1 MSATTK
7 AVPEAAPKA
16 KSASAWA
23 PFGERAFAVLW
34 VATVVSNIGTWMH
47 DVGAA
52 WLMTELSP
60 SPAIVSLVQA
70 ATTLPVFLFAVLSG
84 AVADICDRRRL
95 LIVVN
100 ILMAI
105 TVAIFTA
112 LVAAGLV
119 TPIIL
124 LLFTFLLGTG
134 AAFMA
139 PTWQAIVPSL
149 VTKESLPA
157 AVSLNSVGINVSR
170 AIGPALAGIL
180 IVAVGITAPF
190 ALNFI
195 STLGIIAAL
204 IWWRPPPAKKSSLPP
219 EHILGAMGAGLR
231 YARHSAPLKQTLVRA
246 VAFFLFA
253 SAYWAMLPLI
263 ARDVLQGGATL
274 YGILMGCV
282 GAGAVAGAM
291 IMPAIRRKLGADK
304 TVAAG
309 SIGTAL
315 VLVVF
320 AIVPNQIVAAIAAG
334 LAGASWIA
342 VLSTLNVSAQTSLPN
357 WVRAR
362 GLSIFLMVFFGT
374 MALGSILWGQVASF
388 QGISTAMLIAAAGL
402 VLAIPVTWRAKL
414 GTGADT
420 DFSPS
425 MHWPEPSI
433 NLDDMDDKQP
443 VTIRVSYLIT
453 AENQPAF
460 LQAIKSL
467 QKIRMSYGGYS
478 WQIAQ
483 DVDQSDVFVE
493 SWSESSWT
501 EHLRHH
507 ERMSIADKVIQD
519 EIRGLMAEG
528 QEPVIEHFI
537 CRN

>member
-1 MSATTK
+1 MNATSKAASDGATK
-7 AVPEAAPKA
+7 AT
-16 KSASAWA
+16 SNSAWA

-70 ATTLPVFLFAVLSG
+70 ATTLPVFLFAVLAG

-105 TVAIFTA
+105 TVAIFTG

-119 TPIIL
+119 TPVVL
-124 LLFTFLLGTG
+124 LVFTFLLGTG

-139 PTWQAIVPSL
+139 PAWQAIVPSL
-149 VTKESLPA
+149 VSRDSLPA

-180 IVAVGITAPF
+180 IVSVGITAPF

-195 STLGIIAAL
+195 STIGIVVAL
-204 IWWRPPPAKKSSLPP
+204 IWWRPPPVKQSKLPP

-246 VAFFLFA
+246 VGFFLFA

-291 IMPAIRRKLGADK
+291 VMPPIRKKLGADK

-315 VLVVF
+315 VLAIF
-320 AIVPNQIVAAIAAG
+320 AVVPNQILAALAAG

-362 GLSIFLMVFFGT
+362 GLSVFLMVFFGT

-388 QGISTAMLIAAAGL
+388 YDVSTAMLIAAAGL

-414 GTGADT
+414 GTGAGT
-420 DFSPS
+420 DFTPS
-425 MHWPEPSI
+425 MHWPTPVHVDEA
-433 NLDDMDDKQP
+433 DHHQP
-443 VTIRVSYLIT
+443 VTITATYRVSDD
-453 AENQPAF
+453 NQDAF
-460 LQAIKSL
+460 LDQVQKLKHIRQGYGAYGWHIL
-467 QKIRMSYGGYS
+467 QD
-478 WQIAQ
+478 A
-483 DVDQSDVFVE
+483 DDPTVFVE

-507 ERMSIADKVIQD
+507 ERVSVADQAVQEAVAALTIDGQGATIAHLIQK
-519 EIRGLMAEG
+519 R
-528 QEPVIEHFI
+528 
-537 CRN
+537 